1 MIKLRNQE
9 GNHQGKGTMRVKYGR
24 YVNVWLITCQYNV
37 TNVWLITLL
46 TTVLTFLQ

>member
-1 MIKLRNQE
+1 MIKPKNQK
-9 GNHQGKGTMRVKYGR
+9 GKHHGKGTMPITYVR
-24 YVNVWLITCQYNV
+24 YVNVWLITRQYNA